1 MIPFKALL
9 IGSDPGLLQMIPNL
23 LTRARFTVDVISQSA
38 LLQHTHQIKDLVY
51 ARSDEALLALAE
63 KQISKHYDLVIIGD
77 DITLR
82 LILQSNLP
90 AQTKL
95 KLLPVTSENHYS
107 HLFSKIG
114 LSQAFEAGKVL
125 TPQYGVANS
134 ASEFIPLANSLGYP
148 VLIKVDASF
157 GGQGVFVCQSDHDIA
172 NLAPKLAQHPHF
184 RFPVLVQEKIEGLCL
199 DLSAFYQA
207 GKLISFCHAVEEK
220 TTSPLGPSN
229 VRTYTQLGY
238 LDQKI
243 FTELEAVGKA
253 LGADGFANISA
264 IWSQTNLQRYFF
276 EADMRPNGW
285 ADYSKYVG
293 HDLAG
298 AIKAYFE
305 HGEILHSPPA
315 INAQFPRSLLM
326 AHVSRLKSWELL
338 INRYG
343 VWRFA
348 TREQIIR
355 RMFGHPLGLLRHGA
369 NRYLQPLFSE
379 RMWSIVNQ
387 FFSTLKIKLIYLLF
401 R

>member
-9 IGSDPGLLQMIPNL
+9 IGSDPGLLQMIPGL
-23 LTRARFTVDVISQSA
+23 LTRARFTVDVITQSA

-51 ARSDEALLALAE
+51 ARSDEALLELAE

-229 VRTYTQLGY
+229 VRTYTQLGC
-238 LDQKI
+238 LDREI
-243 FTELEAVGKA
+243 FLELAALGKA
-253 LGADGFANISA
+253 LGADGFANITA
-264 IWSQTNLQRYFF
+264 IWSNINGQRYYI

-285 ADYSKYVG
+285 ADYSKYIG
-293 HDLAG
+293 NDLAG

-305 HGEILHSPPA
+305 HGGILQHPHA
-315 INAQFPRSLLM
+315 INAQFPRTLLI
-326 AHVSRLKSWELL
+326 AHVSRLKAWEIL

-348 TREQIIR
+348 TREQIFR
-355 RMFGHPLGLLRHGA
+355 RVIGHPISILNSIA
-369 NRYLQPLFSE
+369 NRYVQPLVPQSVWRALLNFS
-379 RMWSIVNQ
+379 RA
-387 FFSTLKIKLIYLLF
+387 IKLKLIQLF
-401 R
+401 